1 MGTADRSF
9 CLVYGRTASAAI
21 ALVLSLGL
29 VACST
34 GLWTEGGPPIREVTA
49 DWADADAAVEVAA
62 KKVEMGLERSED
74 VGPGRRYYLRT
85 EGDEPV
91 ELDIHPAPGS
101 ESDPR
106 PLRIEARV
114 GRFGNAQRE
123 GQLAAAVARRL
134 RQLAG
139 VDYAPVR

>member
-1 MGTADRSF
+1 MGTANHSF
-9 CLVYGRTASAAI
+9 CLVYGRTGLAASVLVF
-21 ALVLSLGL
+21 ALGSG
-29 VACST
+29 ACST
-34 GLWTEGGPPIREVTA
+34 GLWTEGGPPVREVTA

-62 KKVEMGLERSED
+62 KKVEMGLERSERL
-74 VGPGRRYYLRT
+74 GPGRRYYLRT
-85 EGDEPV
+85 QGDEPV
-91 ELDIHPAPGS
+91 ELDIYPAPGT

-114 GRFGNAQRE
+114 GRFGNPQRE